1 MQLNENTGEG
11 EIVVCCL
18 TLPSA
23 KHFSKIEGKP
33 VFILR
38 FVIGYQSNFS
48 FQEIY
53 DPFNYS
59 FKISKQTH

>member
-1 MQLNENTGEG
+1 MQLNENAGEG

-23 KHFSKIEGKP
+23 KHFLKIEGKP